1 MKACILIV
9 FSVFLLA
16 AFLFARESTD
26 IIVMKNGDRITCEIK
41 GLSEGVLLISLPY
54 ILNTIEVDW
63 SQVARL
69 ESHQLFLV
77 KTEDGATYRGMLT
90 TAETPAGRPVQIEI
104 VETTEQKVELDQTRI
119 VKMDMTSANFWQR
132 FNGDV
137 NFGILYSKGNQ
148 STQYSFGSQV
158 AYPRERWAAEAA
170 YSSTLSSRTG
180 ASASTRNLLTLTGF
194 HRMGSHNWFYSG
206 LGDFLQSSEQGIT
219 LQTLLGGGVGQ
230 FLTDANRASVSLV
243 GGAAWLNT
251 NYRRSVLPQNTQMSR
266 RLWSPRT

>member
-119 VKMDMTSANFWQR
+119 KNGHDLCKLLAAIQR
-132 FNGDV
+132 RRKLWDPLFQGQPVDSIQLRLASCIPARTLGGRSRLQFDFVVQNR
-137 NFGILYSKGNQ
+137 
-148 STQYSFGSQV
+148 
-158 AYPRERWAAEAA
+158 RERFDQKPADPDR
-170 YSSTLSSRTG
+170 LSSD
-180 ASASTRNLLTLTGF
+180 
-194 HRMGSHNWFYSG
+194 G
-206 LGDFLQSSEQGIT
+206 L
-219 LQTLLGGGVGQ
+219 
-230 FLTDANRASVSLV
+230 A
-243 GGAAWLNT
+243 
-251 NYRRSVLPQNTQMSR
+251 
-266 RLWSPRT
+266 